1 MATASESPTLLHA
14 DEMALSPNGCRWGHL
29 RTSHGLVGVQL
40 TCRPQ
45 PHLRFFP
52 ALRVADGGNDRFL
65 ETCLHRGDTEDP
77 RWLRLSVDPLDGE
90 VSMRVDLTNDDPA
103 TIDRTL
109 AELQRF
115 FERNYDELA
124 AACRAPERTATGKE
138 RDDEGED
145 GDDLEEG
152 LVKHLQR
159 LFG

>member
-14 DEMALSPNGCRWGHL
+14 DEMVLSPNGCRWGHL
-29 RTSHGLVGVQL
+29 RASHGLVGVQL

-52 ALRVADGGNDRFL
+52 ALRVTGGGNDRFL
-65 ETCLHRGDTEDP
+65 ETCLQRGDTEDQ
-77 RWLRLSVDPLDGE
+77 RWLLLSVDPLDGE
-90 VSMRVDLTNDDPA
+90 VSMRVDLTNDDPT

-124 AACRAPERTATGKE
+124 AACRAPERGSCDE
-138 RDDEGED
+138 GCDEQDEGED
-145 GDDLEEG
+145 LEEK
-152 LVKHLQR
+152 LVKHFHR